1 MSRCDLNL
9 NINNVGQYVK
19 NIEDASQQCLNYILE
34 LYNEVRNFVGDL
46 DLSEDAMGGTK
57 SWQNYLPL
65 LYKILKIFEE
75 NNNIK
80 GLRIFD
86 ILLQFSFCTKYV
98 PLDTDALYNILINWS
113 SSCKG
118 TIWR

>member
-1 MSRCDLNL
+1 MLKALVSKCDLNL
-9 NINNVGQYVK
+9 NINNVGEYMK

-34 LYNEVRNFVGDL
+34 LYNGIRNFVGDL

-86 ILLQFSFCTKYV
+86 IVPQFSFHTRYICLLIQMHFTK
-98 PLDTDALYNILINWS
+98 S
-113 SSCKG
+113 
-118 TIWR
+118 